1 VARAPGRS
9 EKRGETD
16 EQKET
21 GVPFKRSLLAATVAA
36 ALMTLTA
43 AASASAQHHVPY
55 GSEALLDFTTAE
67 LLQPTTLA
75 GANDGCR
82 PSSTHPYPVVLIHG
96 TIEDEGSNWVS
107 LSPLLANEGY
117 CVYAFNY
124 GETAL
129 SLGGRVDGLGNI
141 AHSAE
146 ELGTFVNR
154 VLSQTGASE
163 VDLVGHSQ
171 GGMMPNYYLKFLGGA
186 SKVNTLIGLAPSNHG
201 TTVDGLITLAN
212 SVPGASTIGSPL
224 IEAAEAPALAEQEV
238 GSAFIK
244 KLFGEGE
251 PLEPSVRYVV
261 IETNNDKVV
270 TPYTNAFLHAPGV
283 TDILVQEQC
292 ARDET
297 GHIGITE
304 DSPALANVLN
314 QLGPDDPSFKA
325 RCENFGASI

>member
-1 VARAPGRS
+1 M
-9 EKRGETD
+9 TD
-16 EQKET
+16 EREERS
-21 GVPFKRSLLAATVAA
+21 VPSKWSLLAATAVGV
-36 ALMTLTA
+36 LMTLTA
-43 AASASAQHHVPY
+43 AASASAQYHVPY
-55 GSEALLDFTTAE
+55 GSEALLDFTSAE
-67 LLQPTTLA
+67 LLQPATLA
-75 GANDGCR
+75 GANVGCR

-129 SLGGRVDGLGNI
+129 SLGGRVDGLGHI

-146 ELGTFVNR
+146 ELGAFVNR
-154 VLSQTGASE
+154 VLSQTGASQ

-186 SKVNTLIGLAPSNHG
+186 AKVNTLIGLAPSNHG
-201 TTVDGLITLAN
+201 TTVDGLITLTN
-212 SVPGASTIGSPL
+212 SIPGVSTIGSPL
-224 IEAAEAPALAEQEV
+224 IEAAEAPALAEQEI
-238 GSAFIK
+238 GSAFNE

-251 PLEPSVRYVV
+251 PLEPVRYVV
-261 IETNNDKVV
+261 IETSKDEVV
-270 TPYTNAFLHAPGV
+270 TPYTNAFLHGPGV
-283 TDILVQEQC
+283 ADILVQEQC
-292 ARDET
+292 PRDET

-314 QLGPDDPSFKA
+314 QLGPDDPSFRA
-325 RCENFGASI
+325 RCDNFGPSI